1 MVKCDK
7 HNWAEITL
15 NRVGDYLIFPS
26 MCYHRGFFSVT
37 RRKTLVQAQ
46 LFAMHSS
53 NPDQDRLT
61 RQTTK
66 MSSFTRGRI
75 DRRILDVLMKDLV
88 GKWKNTA
95 YSQVA
100 SRVCSQFNGEW
111 VQRDKNRH
119 IFSEKFALVP
129 KLQDVVTIF
138 ESEFPLLQVDSVWL
152 LKKEYSNDGFQTWH
166 QDFKLGSKITA
177 TIVVN
182 LSSYRS
188 TY

>member
-1 MVKCDK
+1 M
-7 HNWAEITL
+7 
-15 NRVGDYLIFPS
+15 
-26 MCYHRGFFSVT
+26 
-37 RRKTLVQAQ
+37 
-46 LFAMHSS
+46 
-53 NPDQDRLT
+53 
-61 RQTTK
+61 
-66 MSSFTRGRI
+66 
-75 DRRILDVLMKDLV
+75 
-88 GKWKNTA
+88 GKWNTT

-100 SRVCSQFNGEW
+100 SPVCAQFNGEW

-152 LKKEYSNDGFQTWH
+152 MKKEYCNDGFQTWH
-166 QDFKLGSKITA
+166 QDFKLGSKVTA

-182 LSSYRS
+182 VGSYRS